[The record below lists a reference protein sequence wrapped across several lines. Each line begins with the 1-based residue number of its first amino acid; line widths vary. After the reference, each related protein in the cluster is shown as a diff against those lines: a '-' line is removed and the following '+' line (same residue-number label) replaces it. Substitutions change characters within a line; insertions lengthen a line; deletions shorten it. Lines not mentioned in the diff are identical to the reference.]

1 MQGDHDGMLA
11 VPLAAPTLPMPASS
25 SVREFLQ
32 GDDWRARFDDVVLE
46 EGGKL
51 ARKRRVSDLAW
62 SSQED
67 GGGILSA
74 VVRDLE
80 GESHEVELSLWQE
93 GEGRWELDTACSCP
107 YAHYCQHAAAPCLLR
122 KKTVLERLLKAGVLA
137 ASRVRETP
145 APCHPRPVP
154 CSTNRSSG
162 WRFSSSPPA
171 AGRSSFSC
179 SLCGPS

>member
-1 MQGDHDGMLA
+1 MLA

-80 GESHEVELSLWQE
+80 GESHEVELSL
-93 GEGRWELDTACSCP
+93 
-107 YAHYCQHAAAPCLLR
+107 
-122 KKTVLERLLKAGVLA
+122 
-137 ASRVRETP
+137 
-145 APCHPRPVP
+145 
-154 CSTNRSSG
+154 
-162 WRFSSSPPA
+162 
-171 AGRSSFSC
+171 
-179 SLCGPS
+179 